1 MLFVC
6 YNDRIHS
13 STLITLY
20 SKNIM
25 KLNRKEFLHTLGVSG
40 VAFAAGGFG
49 ALDVFAQNDQE
60 GSTPDIV
67 AVMGGEPDVM
77 FQKAIGELGGM
88 ERFVKKGNK
97 VVIKPNIG
105 WDKTP
110 VMAANTNP
118 ILVGEMVKQALAA
131 GASEVIVFD
140 WTVNEMRRCYET
152 SGIEA
157 AAKAAGAKVLPA
169 DNERYFKEVELPE
182 GKTLKKVKVH
192 EAIVDC
198 DVWFNVPILK
208 VHGGSKMTIAMK
220 NYMGIIW
227 DRRIF
232 HSTDLHQCVADVCTW
247 SKKPVLNVVDAYRIL
262 KANGPGGRSE
272 ADAVLVK
279 ALLVSPNIVAVD
291 AASTKLAQQFTNIG
305 VDEVTHIA
313 KGQELKLGTADVES
327 LNIKRIRL

>member
-1 MLFVC
+1 
-6 YNDRIHS
+6 
-13 STLITLY
+13 
-20 SKNIM
+20 M
-25 KLNRKEFLHTLGVSG
+25 KLTRKEFLGTLGATG
-40 VAFAAGGFG
+40 TALATGGFG
-49 ALDVFAQNDQE
+49 ALSTLAQNNQD
-60 GSTPDIV
+60 GTPDLV

-77 FQKAIGELGGM
+77 FQKAIETLGGM
-88 ERFVKKGNK
+88 ERFVKRGNK

-110 VMAANTNP
+110 EMAANTNP

-131 GASEVIVFD
+131 GAAEVVVFD
-140 WTVNEMRRCYET
+140 WTVNEMRRCYEN

-157 AAKAAGAKVLPA
+157 AVLAAGGKVLPSN
-169 DNERYFKEVELPE
+169 DERYFKEVDLPE
-182 GKTLKKVKVH
+182 GKTLKKAKFH
-192 EAIVDC
+192 EALLAC

-232 HSTDLHQCVADVCTW
+232 HSTDLQQCIADVCTW

-279 ALLVSPNIVAVD
+279 ALLASPDIVAVD
-291 AASTKLAQQFTNIG
+291 TAATKLAEQFTNIG

-313 KGQELKLGTADVES
+313 KGQEHKLGTSDVDK
-327 LNIKRIRL
+327 LNVKRVRL

>member
-1 MLFVC
+1 
-6 YNDRIHS
+6 
-13 STLITLY
+13 
-20 SKNIM
+20 M
-25 KLNRKEFLHTLGVSG
+25 KLNRKEFLQTLGVSG
-40 VAFAAGGFG
+40 SALAAGGFG
-49 ALDVFAQNDQE
+49 ALGAFAQNNQE
-60 GSTPDIV
+60 GPPDLV

-77 FQKAIGELGGM
+77 FRRAITEFGGM
-88 ERFVKKGNK
+88 ERFVKRGNK

-118 ILVGEMVKQALAA
+118 ILVSEMIKQAFAA
-131 GASEVIVFD
+131 GAAEVAVFD
-140 WTVNEMRRCYET
+140 WTVNEMRRCYES

-157 AAKAAGAKVLPA
+157 AVLAAGGKMLPTN
-169 DNERYFKEVELPE
+169 NERYYREVEIPE
-182 GKTLKKVKVH
+182 GKSLKKAKFH
-192 EAIVDC
+192 EAILDC

-232 HSTDLHQCVADVCTW
+232 HGTDLQQCIADVCTW

-279 ALLVSPNIVAVD
+279 ALLASPDIVAVD
-291 AASTKLAQQFTNIG
+291 TASTKLAQQFTNIG
-305 VDEVTHIA
+305 VDEVAHIA
-313 KGQELKLGTADVES
+313 KGQELKLGTTDIDK
-327 LNIKRIRL
+327 LNVRRISV